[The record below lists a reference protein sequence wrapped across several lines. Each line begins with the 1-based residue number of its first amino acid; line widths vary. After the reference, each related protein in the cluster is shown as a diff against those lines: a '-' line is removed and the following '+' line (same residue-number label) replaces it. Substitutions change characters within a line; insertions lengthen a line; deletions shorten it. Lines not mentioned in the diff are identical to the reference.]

1 MRKRQ
6 ISGYEAGKRVQ
17 ALWVEHATDLD
28 SIEDMPDEKI
38 LLDKTLDIIETAA
51 RLDRILCKL

>member
-28 SIEDMPDEKI
+28 SIEDNRWLMWVWKAHKSSAS
-38 LLDKTLDIIETAA
+38 L
-51 RLDRILCKL
+51 